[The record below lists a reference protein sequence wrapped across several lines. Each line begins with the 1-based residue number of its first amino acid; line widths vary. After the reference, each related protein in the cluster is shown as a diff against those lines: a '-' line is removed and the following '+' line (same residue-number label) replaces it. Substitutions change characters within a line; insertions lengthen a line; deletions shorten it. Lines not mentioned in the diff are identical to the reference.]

1 MGKNNNCTAC
11 PTIYRAIA
19 LDEEGL
25 VIGQSDYDSL
35 TEAARFAAGRNWDA
49 VIEPTSGKTLWRLGD
64 PVPAV
69 PDDNTPVHSGKV
81 PDDVPV
87 YSIADIVDTYKTYDA
102 SEEAKEPI
110 LYFISE
116 LTGKS
121 VDTLAEI
128 L

>member
-1 MGKNNNCTAC
+1 MPNNE
-11 PTIYRAIA
+11 R
-19 LDEEGL
+19 
-25 VIGQSDYDSL
+25 
-35 TEAARFAAGRNWDA
+35 
-49 VIEPTSGKTLWRLGD
+49 
-64 PVPAV
+64 
-69 PDDNTPVHSGKV
+69 KV

-87 YSIADIVDTYKTYDA
+87 YSIADIIDAYRTYDA

-121 VDTLAEI
+121 VDALAEM

>member
-1 MGKNNNCTAC
+1 MPNNKNRLF
-11 PTIYRAIA
+11 RAIA

-25 VIGQSDYDSL
+25 VVGQSDYDSL
-35 TEAARFAAGRNWDA
+35 AEAARFATGRNWDA
-49 VIEPTSGKTLWRLGD
+49 VIEPASGKTLWRLGNS
-64 PVPAV
+64 VPAE
-69 PDDNTPVHSGKV
+69 PDSDAPVRSGKV

-87 YSIADIVDTYKTYDA
+87 YSIADIIDAYRTYDA

-121 VDTLAEI
+121 VDALAE
-128 L
+128 LL

>member
-1 MGKNNNCTAC
+1 MGKNNNDTAY
-11 PTIYRAIA
+11 PTVYRAIA

-25 VIGQSDYDSL
+25 VVGQSDYDSL
-35 TEAARFAAGRNWDA
+35 AEAARFAAGRNWDA
-49 VIEPTSGKTLWRLGD
+49 VIEPASGKTLWRLGD
-64 PVPAV
+64 PVPAG
-69 PDDNTPVHSGKV
+69 PDGDAPVHSGKV
-81 PDDVPV
+81 PDNIPV
-87 YSIADIVDTYKTYDA
+87 YSIADIIDAYRTYDA

-121 VDTLAEI
+121 VDALAEM

>member
-1 MGKNNNCTAC
+1 MPNNKNRLF
-11 PTIYRAIA
+11 RAIA

-25 VIGQSDYDSL
+25 VVGQSDYDSL
-35 TEAARFAAGRNWDA
+35 AEAARFAAGRNWDA
-49 VIEPTSGKTLWRLGD
+49 VIEPASGKTLWRLGD
-64 PVPAV
+64 PVPAG
-69 PDDNTPVHSGKV
+69 PDGNAPVRSGKV

-87 YSIADIVDTYKTYDA
+87 YSLADIIDTYRTYDA
-102 SEEAKEPI
+102 SDEAKEPV

-121 VDTLAEI
+121 VDALAEM